1 MYTQLYTQL
10 LSFENQRITKYLDQ
24 LKDDAAIILG
34 RIISARDVLTI
45 GRMPASFTLLQC
57 GCSLA
62 TAPCPDAFAEC
73 LQLASMEMVP
83 TSQTPSGRYEPA
95 RTFPPRS

>member
-10 LSFENQRITKYLDQ
+10 LSFENQRITKYLNQ

-34 RIISARDVLTI
+34 SIISARDVLTI

-57 GCSLA
+57 GALLNKS
-62 TAPCPDAFAEC
+62 DF
-73 LQLASMEMVP
+73 
-83 TSQTPSGRYEPA
+83 G
-95 RTFPPRS
+95 